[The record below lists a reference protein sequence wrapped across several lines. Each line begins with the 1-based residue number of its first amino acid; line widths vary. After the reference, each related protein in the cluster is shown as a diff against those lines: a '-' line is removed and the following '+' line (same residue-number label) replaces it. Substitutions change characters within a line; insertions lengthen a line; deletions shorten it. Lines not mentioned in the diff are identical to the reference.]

1 MKILIKSVFVKKIKL
16 KIEEIE
22 ENRRSKG
29 DSVPIGHWIIDGF
42 PNTKDDW
49 TAMAEGDLMPY
60 DLIVVRD
67 QTEKFEHIIEKD
79 RINIECVGKYV
90 GYFHPNQSIIKIIKR
105 TLTESLLSAETMN

>member
-79 RINIECVGKYV
+79 RINIECVGEYRS
-90 GYFHPNQSIIKIIKR
+90 HDWP
-105 TLTESLLSAETMN
+105 